1 MACRIDNL
9 ASTAGPEAIRH
20 SFLCRSLPAKQKQ
33 RQRLMQPKEAP
44 RTHQCKY
51 RRIGCLQFQV
61 ILVDASQ
68 EHAGAQPSLLLLRGR
83 QRKSSGA
90 QLATKSGD
98 KSSKWKQQSAQ
109 LRLAMK
115 ASQGDS
121 LAVAALTAQAHNV
134 RPNPGKQDT
143 TVPCIMKCAFAAHM
157 LMWPGLA

>member
-1 MACRIDNL
+1 MHHTN
-9 ASTAGPEAIRH
+9 
-20 SFLCRSLPAKQKQ
+20 
-33 RQRLMQPKEAP
+33 MQGHNHHI
-44 RTHQCKY
+44 T
-51 RRIGCLQFQV
+51 LWV
-61 ILVDASQ
+61 S
-68 EHAGAQPSLLLLRGR
+68 LLRGR

-143 TVPCIMKCAFAAHM
+143 TVPCYLKCSFAAHM
-157 LMWPGLA
+157 LDVARTCMTMTETVHSCRH